1 MWQKMNDTEKSKRG
15 GKREGAGRKSI
26 KEVLGLSDLM
36 TRAVTPDDWVDIFIA
51 LKGKAKRGDPVA
63 AKLLLAYQFG
73 EPDKRI
79 EINGSEEAPITVR
92 IIKASAVRPSN
103 Q

>member
-1 MWQKMNDTEKSKRG
+1 MNDTKKSTQG

-26 KEVLGLSDLM
+26 KEALGLSDLM
-36 TRAVTPDDWVDIFIA
+36 TRAVTSDDWIEIFVA
-51 LKGKAKRGDPVA
+51 LKGKAKRGDAVA

-79 EINGSEEAPITVR
+79 EINGSEEAPLTVR
-92 IIKASAVRPSN
+92 IIRASTIRPDN